1 MTVSIAVPS
10 AEAQPV
16 EPTVQPFP
24 LDQWY
29 VAALGWELKDKPIG
43 RTLLNKSVVLFR
55 TADGQVAALENRC
68 CHRALPLSDGTLEAT
83 GIRCGYHGLLFDGA
97 GRCIEVPGQDK
108 IPSKAIV
115 PAWPVQER
123 DQIVWIWFG
132 SEAHPQPTHEPPAYD
147 VHSSGQYL
155 FDGDVFHYNA
165 PWQLIH
171 DNLMDLSHLGYVH
184 LKTIGGNAS
193 IHMNAQMKVE
203 QEGDTVRVIRH
214 MPGSVPPPTYTA
226 AYPFKD
232 KIDRWQEIEFFFN
245 HLRIWTGAVD
255 EGTESLDD
263 PARGGFHMRGF
274 HGITPETDTSCH
286 YFWSMATNPTQDH
299 EAVKAKVIEQTA
311 LTFMEDKVVIESQY
325 RNICQFD
332 SPPMIDIHVDVG
344 ANRARRVIDRLR
356 GAVR

>member
-10 AEAQPV
+10 AEAQRV
-16 EPTVQPFP
+16 EPTEHPFP

-29 VAALGWELKDKPIG
+29 VAAMGWELKDKPIG

-97 GRCIEVPGQDK
+97 GRCIEVPGQEK

-132 SEAHPQPTHEPPAYD
+132 SEAHPQPTHEPPAYE

-226 AYPFKD
+226 AYPFKG

-263 PARGGFHMRGF
+263 PTRGGFHMRGF

-299 EAVKAKVIEQTA
+299 EEVKAKVIEQTA

-325 RNICQFD
+325 RNICQFG
-332 SPPMIDIHVDVG
+332 SPPMVDIHVDVG

-356 GAVR
+356 GAAR